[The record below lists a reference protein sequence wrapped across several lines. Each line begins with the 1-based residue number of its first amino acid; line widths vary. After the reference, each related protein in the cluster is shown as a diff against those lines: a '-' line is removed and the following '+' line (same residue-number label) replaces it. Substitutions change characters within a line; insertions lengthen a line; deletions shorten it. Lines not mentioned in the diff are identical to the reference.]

1 MKKAVSILLIIALL
15 FSFAACGKKVNGE
28 NLTTTETTV
37 PPPVIEKQSHSKK
50 FKNDDGKTVFTVDVE
65 VPQITGNC
73 DESVMKY
80 INTLSLE
87 MFDDACDFAESN
99 LQNAEK
105 FMASSGSDSPW
116 SKKITV
122 ETTYADSRFV
132 CFLMKEYFSIG
143 GDAGEPVWSSRCF
156 DIKREQVCTLFDFT
170 PGNYKIFFRFC
181 TAGKGNAFIKRCAD
195 RHMKHRGF
203 LYFTG
208 HRQIFICKRLSL
220 SRIADAKHRR
230 HIGYDTSHIQRN
242 TGWRNRPSS
251 HFIDHRLLI
260 ARWIKAV
267 HFCQSY
273 L

>member
-65 VPQITGNC
+65 VPRITGNC

-99 LQNAEK
+99 LENAEK

-156 DIKREQVCTLFDFT
+156 DIKREQVCTLFDFMVDT
-170 PGNYKIFFRFC
+170 DNPASGYEILLNDILIPAVRKDFEDTATAIDETAYERF
-181 TAGKGNAFIKRCAD
+181 D
-195 RHMKHRGF
+195 
-203 LYFTG
+203 
-208 HRQIFICKRLSL
+208 QIFSSESFYLTEKGFVIFTPKNRLNPSL
-220 SRIADAKHRR
+220 S
-230 HIGYDTSHIQRN
+230 GTYSHEFS
-242 TGWRNRPSS
+242 WREV
-251 HFIDHRLLI
+251 D
-260 ARWIKAV
+260 
-267 HFCQSY
+267 FCISMPEE
-273 L
+273 

>member
-1 MKKAVSILLIIALL
+1 MKKAVSILLLIALL

-99 LQNAEK
+99 LENAEK
-105 FMASSGSDSPW
+105 FMASSSSDSPW

-156 DIKREQVCTLFDFT
+156 DIKREQVCTLFDFMVDT
-170 PGNYKIFFRFC
+170 DNPASGYEILLNDILIPAVRKDFEDTATAIDETAYERF
-181 TAGKGNAFIKRCAD
+181 D
-195 RHMKHRGF
+195 
-203 LYFTG
+203 
-208 HRQIFICKRLSL
+208 QIFSSESFYLTEKGFVIFTPKNRLNPSL
-220 SRIADAKHRR
+220 S
-230 HIGYDTSHIQRN
+230 GTYSHEFS
-242 TGWRNRPSS
+242 WREV
-251 HFIDHRLLI
+251 D
-260 ARWIKAV
+260 
-267 HFCQSY
+267 FCISMPEE
-273 L
+273 

>member
-15 FSFAACGKKVNGE
+15 FSFAACSKKVNGE

-156 DIKREQVCTLFDFT
+156 DIKREQVCTLFDFMVDT
-170 PGNYKIFFRFC
+170 DNPASGYEILLNDILIPAVRKDFEDTATAIDETAYERF
-181 TAGKGNAFIKRCAD
+181 D
-195 RHMKHRGF
+195 
-203 LYFTG
+203 
-208 HRQIFICKRLSL
+208 QIFSSESFYLTEKGFVIFTPKNRLNPSL
-220 SRIADAKHRR
+220 S
-230 HIGYDTSHIQRN
+230 GTYSHEFS
-242 TGWRNRPSS
+242 WREV
-251 HFIDHRLLI
+251 D
-260 ARWIKAV
+260 
-267 HFCQSY
+267 FCISMPEE
-273 L
+273 

>member
-105 FMASSGSDSPW
+105 FMASSGSESPW
-116 SKKITV
+116 SKKITF

-156 DIKREQVCTLFDFT
+156 DIKREQVCTLFDFMVDT
-170 PGNYKIFFRFC
+170 DNPASGYEILLNDILIPAVRKDFEDTATAIDETAYERF
-181 TAGKGNAFIKRCAD
+181 D
-195 RHMKHRGF
+195 
-203 LYFTG
+203 
-208 HRQIFICKRLSL
+208 QIFSSESFYLTEKGFVIFTPKNRLNPSL
-220 SRIADAKHRR
+220 S
-230 HIGYDTSHIQRN
+230 GTYSHEFS
-242 TGWRNRPSS
+242 WREV
-251 HFIDHRLLI
+251 D
-260 ARWIKAV
+260 
-267 HFCQSY
+267 FCISMPEE
-273 L
+273 

>member
-65 VPQITGNC
+65 VPRITGNC

-156 DIKREQVCTLFDFT
+156 DIKREQVCTLFDFMVDT
-170 PGNYKIFFRFC
+170 DNPASGYEILLNDILIPAVRKDFEDTATAIDETAYERF
-181 TAGKGNAFIKRCAD
+181 D
-195 RHMKHRGF
+195 
-203 LYFTG
+203 
-208 HRQIFICKRLSL
+208 QIFSSESFYLTEKGFVIFTPKNRLNPSL
-220 SRIADAKHRR
+220 S
-230 HIGYDTSHIQRN
+230 GTYSHEFS
-242 TGWRNRPSS
+242 WREV
-251 HFIDHRLLI
+251 D
-260 ARWIKAV
+260 
-267 HFCQSY
+267 FCISMPEE
-273 L
+273 

>member
-1 MKKAVSILLIIALL
+1 MKKAVSILLLIALL

-37 PPPVIEKQSHSKK
+37 PPPVIEKQSHSKE
-50 FKNDDGKTVFTVDVE
+50 FKNDEGKTVFTVDVE
-65 VPQITGNC
+65 VPRITGNC

-99 LQNAEK
+99 LENAEK

-156 DIKREQVCTLFDFT
+156 DIKREQVCTLFDFMVDT
-170 PGNYKIFFRFC
+170 DNPASGYEILLNDILIPAVRKDFEDTATAIDETAYERF
-181 TAGKGNAFIKRCAD
+181 D
-195 RHMKHRGF
+195 
-203 LYFTG
+203 
-208 HRQIFICKRLSL
+208 QIFSSESFYLTEKGFVIFTPKNRLNPSL
-220 SRIADAKHRR
+220 S
-230 HIGYDTSHIQRN
+230 GTYSHEFS
-242 TGWRNRPSS
+242 WREV
-251 HFIDHRLLI
+251 D
-260 ARWIKAV
+260 
-267 HFCQSY
+267 FCISMPEE
-273 L
+273 